1 MVVEGV
7 IAVLIGLASWHPR
20 KNTDK
25 LHAEPWQKTVA
36 PMAEKWSILYVALSV
51 DRCKDIINLLKSSS
65 MPIARTLP
73 GCK

>member
-1 MVVEGV
+1 MASEEEYRQVACGT
-7 IAVLIGLASWHPR
+7 LAEDSG
-20 KNTDK
+20 TY
-25 LHAEPWQKTVA
+25 AG
-36 PMAEKWSILYVALSV
+36 KWSILYVALSV